1 MLTPAGEE
9 LIYLDPHTTQ
19 PAVEP
24 FENGE
29 IQDDS
34 YHCQHPPC
42 RMHICELDPS
52 IAVVSN
58 SIPVVYPSPGDI
70 SYFYISIQSTI
81 ILTHL
86 QVIR

>member
-1 MLTPAGEE
+1 MAVPHAAPSGEE

-24 FENGE
+24 CESGH

-52 IAVVSN
+52 IAAVSIIQLKQYN
-58 SIPVVYPSPGDI
+58 LPLWVHRDKNDILHSISV
-70 SYFYISIQSTI
+70 
-81 ILTHL
+81 L
-86 QVIR
+86 QL